1 MATEVSQVGHD
12 ARRQIDQH
20 CAAVKTEDNARTIS
34 ARFPRRRESRGVDR
48 VPLVS
53 EKIRNRDRAVAA
65 SGDRRRR
72 HDRDR
77 TRVDRIEEPVRI
89 RADTY
94 PYGAERTCVDHTGFV
109 QRDRIP
115 DQLERDGIQTRIAA
129 AVAQGA
135 AVRSSDEAYEIER
148 VGDPTVIEKG
158 TPRLS
163 CHGDSRR
170 YARS

>member
-1 MATEVSQVGHD
+1 MTPDVRSTSTVLPSKPRIKRE
-12 ARRQIDQH
+12 
-20 CAAVKTEDNARTIS
+20 
-34 ARFPRRRESRGVDR
+34 RFPPGSHDGASPEALIVFGSCPRRSVNG
-48 VPLVS
+48 
-53 EKIRNRDRAVAA
+53 DRAVAA